1 MKKGLFTVLAAGLLA
16 GGVNA
21 AQIDLQNA
29 SDGSAAIDIATT
41 GNVNVVMITAAVDS
55 IQVSF
60 VNAFLDTDNDLG
72 QVSAVSG
79 GQAGW
84 TYDRSAFKLPAEL
97 DDAGANEYGLV
108 SGSQDGSAKLPL
120 GSATHVID
128 TLTLENSD
136 NMADAHTLVWFE
148 LGARAP
154 QVFGPPPT
162 FSPFTV
168 APAGFPAGFPNFLYI
183 GDGSS
188 NNSAFDIHWIPEPA
202 ALALLAFG
210 GLVAIRRR

>member
-16 GGVNA
+16 GSVNA
-21 AQIDLQNA
+21 GQIDLQNA
-29 SDGSAAIDIATT
+29 GDGSAAIDVTT
-41 GNVNVVMITAAVDS
+41 TADVNLVIITAAVDT
-55 IQVSF
+55 IPVSF
-60 VNAFLDTDNDLG
+60 VNAFLDTDNDFG

-97 DDAGANEYGLV
+97 DETGGNEYGLV
-108 SGSQDGSAKLPL
+108 SGDSDGSSALPL
-120 GSATHVID
+120 GSATHIID

-136 NMADAHTLVWFE
+136 NLADAHTLVWFE
-148 LGARAP
+148 LGSRAP

-162 FSPFTV
+162 FSPYTV
-168 APAGFPAGFPNFLYI
+168 APPGFPPGFPNFLYV
-183 GDGSS
+183 GDEGSF
-188 NNSAFDIHWIPEPA
+188 NPGFDVHWIPEPA